1 MIVMSIAGV
10 DPSGGA
16 GILADIKTFQALGVY
31 GTGIVTALTAQNP
44 QMMYSLKAIETD
56 YVEEQ
61 IDAVLDSYNVEYIKT
76 GMLYSKDIIKTV
88 SKKIREY
95 NLKAVVDPVMVAT
108 SGGELAKD
116 DLSQNLLK
124 YLLPK
129 AILTTPNVSEAEK
142 LTGIKIADEEKA
154 EIACEK
160 LGKICNNIITGGHLN
175 GTNIT
180 GIDGKISTF
189 KQELLKTD
197 NVHGSGCNF
206 SAAIVS
212 YLSQKNDLKTSILK
226 ASEYTYE
233 SIKNGKYGTLI
244 ATSDSLFLSLGISTS
259 KTSLILPGFLSIITI
274 LSAR

>member
-16 GILADIKTFQALGVY
+16 GIFADIKTFQALGVY

-44 QMMYSLKAIETD
+44 QKMYSLKAIETS

-61 IDAVLDSYNVEYIKT
+61 IDAVLDTYNVEYIKT
-76 GMLYSKDIIKTV
+76 GMLYSTDIIKSV

-95 NLKAVVDPVMVAT
+95 NLKAVVDPVMVST
-108 SGGELAKD
+108 SGGELAKN

-142 LTGIKIADEEKA
+142 LTNIKITNEEEAKK
-154 EIACEK
+154 ACEK
-160 LGKICNNIITGGHLN
+160 LGKTCNNIITGGHLN
-175 GTNIT
+175 GINTIN
-180 GIDGKISTF
+180 IDGTTSIF
-189 KQELLKTD
+189 KQKLLKTD
-197 NVHGSGCNF
+197 NLHGSGCNF

-212 YLSQKNDLKTSILK
+212 YLSQENDLKTSILK
-226 ASEYTYE
+226 ASDYTYE

-244 ATSDSLFLSLGISTS
+244 AKL
-259 KTSLILPGFLSIITI
+259 
-274 LSAR
+274 

>member
-1 MIVMSIAGV
+1 MIVMSVAGV

-16 GILADIKTFQALGVY
+16 GIFADIKTFQALGVY

-44 QMMYSLKAIETD
+44 QKMYSLKAIETS

-61 IDAVLDSYNVEYIKT
+61 IDAVLDTYNVEYIKT
-76 GMLYSKDIIKTV
+76 GMLYSTDIIKSV

-95 NLKAVVDPVMVAT
+95 NLKAVVDPVMVST
-108 SGGELAKD
+108 SGGELAKN

-129 AILTTPNVSEAEK
+129 SILTTPNVSEAEK
-142 LTGIKIADEEKA
+142 LTNIKITNEEEAKK
-154 EIACEK
+154 ACEK
-160 LGKICNNIITGGHLN
+160 LGKTCNNIITGGHLN
-175 GTNIT
+175 GINTT
-180 GIDGKISTF
+180 YIDGAISIF
-189 KQELLKTD
+189 KQKLLKTD
-197 NVHGSGCNF
+197 NLHGSGCNF

-226 ASEYTYE
+226 ASDYTYE

-244 ATSDSLFLSLGISTS
+244 AKL
-259 KTSLILPGFLSIITI
+259 
-274 LSAR
+274 

>member
-16 GILADIKTFQALGVY
+16 GIFADIKTFQALGVY

-44 QMMYSLKAIETD
+44 QKMYSLKAIETS

-61 IDAVLDSYNVEYIKT
+61 IDAVLDTYNVEYIKT
-76 GMLYSKDIIKTV
+76 GMLYSTDIIKSV

-108 SGGELAKD
+108 SGGELAKN

-129 AILTTPNVSEAEK
+129 AVLTTPNVSEAEK
-142 LTGIKIADEEKA
+142 LTGIKITNEEEAKK
-154 EIACEK
+154 ACEK
-160 LGKICNNIITGGHLN
+160 LGKTCNNIITGGHLN
-175 GTNIT
+175 GINTIN
-180 GIDGKISTF
+180 IDGTTSIF
-189 KQELLKTD
+189 KQKLLKTD
-197 NVHGSGCNF
+197 NLHGSGCNF

-212 YLSQKNDLKTSILK
+212 YLSQENDLKTSILK
-226 ASEYTYE
+226 ASDYTYE

-244 ATSDSLFLSLGISTS
+244 AKL
-259 KTSLILPGFLSIITI
+259 
-274 LSAR
+274 

>member
-16 GILADIKTFQALGVY
+16 GIFADIKTFQALGVY

-44 QMMYSLKAIETD
+44 QKMYSLKAIETS

-61 IDAVLDSYNVEYIKT
+61 IDAILDTYNVEYIKT
-76 GMLYSKDIIKTV
+76 GMLYSTDIIKSV

-108 SGGELAKD
+108 SGGELAKN

-142 LTGIKIADEEKA
+142 LINIKITNEEEAKK
-154 EIACEK
+154 ACEK
-160 LGKICNNIITGGHLN
+160 LGKTCNNIITGGHLN
-175 GTNIT
+175 GINTIN
-180 GIDGKISTF
+180 IDGSTSIF
-189 KQELLKTD
+189 KQKLLKTD
-197 NVHGSGCNF
+197 NLHGSGCNF

-226 ASEYTYE
+226 ASDYTYE

-244 ATSDSLFLSLGISTS
+244 AKL
-259 KTSLILPGFLSIITI
+259 
-274 LSAR
+274 

>member
-16 GILADIKTFQALGVY
+16 GIFADIKTFQALGVY

-44 QMMYSLKAIETD
+44 QKMYSLKAIETS

-61 IDAVLDSYNVEYIKT
+61 IDAILDTYNVEYIKT
-76 GMLYSKDIIKTV
+76 GMLYSTDIIKSV

-108 SGGELAKD
+108 SGGELAKN

-142 LTGIKIADEEKA
+142 LTNIKITNEEEAKK
-154 EIACEK
+154 ACEK
-160 LGKICNNIITGGHLN
+160 LGKTCNNIITGGHLN
-175 GTNIT
+175 GINTIN
-180 GIDGKISTF
+180 IDGSTSIF
-189 KQELLKTD
+189 KQKLLKTD
-197 NVHGSGCNF
+197 NLHGSGCNF

-226 ASEYTYE
+226 ASDYTYE
-233 SIKNGKYGTLI
+233 SIKNGKYETLI
-244 ATSDSLFLSLGISTS
+244 AKL
-259 KTSLILPGFLSIITI
+259 
-274 LSAR
+274 

>member
-16 GILADIKTFQALGVY
+16 GIFADIKTFQALGVY

-44 QMMYSLKAIETD
+44 QKMYSLKAIETS

-61 IDAVLDSYNVEYIKT
+61 IDAVLDTYNVEYIKT
-76 GMLYSKDIIKTV
+76 GMLYSTDIIKSV

-95 NLKAVVDPVMVAT
+95 NLKAVVDPVMVST
-108 SGGELAKD
+108 SGGELAKN

-142 LTGIKIADEEKA
+142 LTNIKITNEEEAKK
-154 EIACEK
+154 ACEK
-160 LGKICNNIITGGHLN
+160 LGKTCNNIITGGHLN
-175 GTNIT
+175 GINTIN
-180 GIDGKISTF
+180 IDGSTSIF
-189 KQELLKTD
+189 KQKLLKTD
-197 NVHGSGCNF
+197 NLHGSGCNF

-226 ASEYTYE
+226 ASDYTYE

-244 ATSDSLFLSLGISTS
+244 AKL
-259 KTSLILPGFLSIITI
+259 
-274 LSAR
+274 